1 LHWGQCPLQLLSGTF
16 FFLSSCLLVLFSNSL
31 KSLLPLFFFPLLP
44 RLVPVR
50 RSPAGLSAFHFSQG
64 QDAEFKNGSFLLRTW
79 LNPLFSYCVRLF
91 RFLFFFWLGSLSQPG
106 LLQPLNGPA
115 GPLRCYRF
123 ALGSSPGDS
132 KVGTVHETL
141 KQFHV
146 LTAELSV

>member
-1 LHWGQCPLQLLSGTF
+1 
-16 FFLSSCLLVLFSNSL
+16 
-31 KSLLPLFFFPLLP
+31 
-44 RLVPVR
+44 VR
-50 RSPAGLSAFHFSQG
+50 RSPAGLSAFHSSQG

-123 ALGSSPGDS
+123 AL
-132 KVGTVHETL
+132 
-141 KQFHV
+141 
-146 LTAELSV
+146 